1 MSEEKLL
8 LTNIQRM
15 CFHDGPG
22 IRTTVFLKGCNL
34 HCPWCSNPENMVL
47 EKTGLEKAY
56 DVEQLVKELRKDEF
70 FWRDSG
76 GGVTFSGGEP
86 FLQSASLRKAIDLL
100 KEYDVHTMIE
110 TALFVSRTALEQVVE
125 VIDGLIVDV
134 KLLEE
139 ARCREILGSNLDVFR
154 ENIRL
159 AYEMGKIDRFRI
171 PCCKEYTFRRSNMEK
186 IIDFIGKY
194 KDIPIE
200 IFSVHKL
207 AENKYQRLGII
218 QPSYHGVSMEELEW
232 FQEKLLSAAIK
243 AEIIQI

>member
-1 MSEEKLL
+1 MFEEKLL

-34 HCPWCSNPENMVL
+34 HCPWCSNPENMVSEKMGL
-47 EKTGLEKAY
+47 EKTY

-86 FLQSASLRKAIDLL
+86 LLQSASLRKAIDLL

-110 TALFVSRTALEQVVE
+110 TALFGSRTALEQVIE
-125 VIDGLIVDV
+125 IIDGLIVDV
-134 KLLEE
+134 KLLEID
-139 ARCREILGSNLDVFR
+139 RCREILGGSLDVYR
-154 ENIRL
+154 ENVRL

-171 PCCKEYTFRRSNMEK
+171 PCCKEYTFQQRNSEMIVE
-186 IIDFIGKY
+186 FVGKY

-200 IFSVHKL
+200 IFSVHRL
-207 AENKYQRLGII
+207 AENKYRRLGII
-218 QPSYHGVSMEELEW
+218 QPSYHGVSLEELEW
-232 FQEKLLSAAIK
+232 FQRKLLLAGIA